1 MGTLWVLVQHYSVW
15 ILWKSQTLIC
25 FANERKLRPEAHGEA
40 VSLLGNYGPWVFK
53 QFLASPEWSSC
64 PSPPGNFL
72 PSSFLELIG
81 YLEEE
86 YTVAKQSVSFLW
98 GLIVLI
104 PVPPSCKYCH
114 FRHFYMHNLLS
125 STARPFPHWQLC
137 CVPFVPSQKYLIE
150 DSLYFRIWERAA
162 CLWNSSVGGI
172 EGELSHL
179 NHQQ

>member
-1 MGTLWVLVQHYSVW
+1 MGTSWFLVQHYSVW
-15 ILWKSQTLIC
+15 ILLKSQTLIC
-25 FANERKLRPEAHGEA
+25 FTNERRLRPEAHGEA
-40 VSLLGNYGPWVFK
+40 VSLLGNCGPWVFK
-53 QFLASPEWSSC
+53 QFLASPEWSFS

-72 PSSFLELIG
+72 PSSFSELIG

-86 YTVAKQSVSFLW
+86 YTITKQSVSFLW

-104 PVPPSCKYCH
+104 PVPPSCTCCH
-114 FRHFYMHNLLS
+114 FRHLYVHNSLS

-137 CVPFVPSQKYLIE
+137 HVPFVPSQKYSTE
-150 DSLYFRIWERAA
+150 DSLNFGIWERVA
-162 CLWNSSVGGI
+162 CLWNSSAGGI